1 MKILVIGAGA
11 VGGYFGGRLAQAGR
25 DVTFLVRGRQA
36 DSIRKQGLQ
45 IISPHGNATLHPTTL
60 LANELSGTFDLILLS
75 VKGYSLEPAMN
86 DFAPA
91 VGNAT
96 MILPVLN
103 GMRHIDLLIKR
114 FGEDGVI
121 GGACLVSSEVDKDGR
136 IVQLTGTQRLVYGE
150 LRGGLSERMSHLD
163 SVMQGAGFEAR
174 ISPDIAQ
181 EMWQKW
187 IQLSS
192 LGALTCL
199 MRGTVGET
207 EAVPG
212 GADTANQILRESS
225 SIATACGHPPREDF
239 LGKARS
245 TLTTRGSNLTSSMY
259 RDLVKGALVE
269 ADQIIGDL
277 LDRGHRLGVET
288 PLLQAAYVN
297 LKIYEGRLSTP
308 KPSN

>member
-36 DSIRKQGLQ
+36 DTIRRQGLQ
-45 IISPHGNATLHPTTL
+45 IVSPHGNATLHPTTL
-60 LANELSGTFDLILLS
+60 LANELSGAFDLILLS
-75 VKGYSLEPAMN
+75 VKGYGLEPAMD

-91 VGNAT
+91 VGKAT

-114 FGEDGVI
+114 FGKDGVI

-150 LRGGLSERMSHLD
+150 LCGGISERMNHLD
-163 SVMQGAGFEAR
+163 AVMQGSGFEAR
-174 ISPDIAQ
+174 ISPDITQ

-199 MRGTVGET
+199 MRGTVGEV

-212 GADTANQILRESS
+212 GADTAKQILLESS

-239 LGKARS
+239 LSKARS

-259 RDLVKGALVE
+259 RDLVKGARVE

-277 LDRGHRLGVET
+277 LDRGHRLGVAT
-288 PLLQAAYVN
+288 PLLQAAYIN
-297 LKIYEGRLSTP
+297 LKIYEGRLSTS
-308 KPSN
+308 KPTS

>member
-36 DSIRKQGLQ
+36 DTIRRQGLQ
-45 IISPHGNATLHPTTL
+45 IVSPHGNATLHPTTL
-60 LANELSGTFDLILLS
+60 LANELSGAFDLILLS
-75 VKGYSLEPAMN
+75 VKGYGLEPAMD

-91 VGNAT
+91 VGKAT

-114 FGEDGVI
+114 FGKDGVI

-150 LRGGLSERMSHLD
+150 LCGGISERMNHLD
-163 SVMQGAGFEAR
+163 AVMQGSGFEAR
-174 ISPDIAQ
+174 ISPDITQ

-199 MRGTVGET
+199 MRGTVGEV

-212 GADTANQILRESS
+212 GADTAKQILLESS

-239 LGKARS
+239 LSKARS

-259 RDLVKGALVE
+259 RDLVKGARVE

-277 LDRGHRLGVET
+277 LDRGHRLGVAS
-288 PLLQAAYVN
+288 PLLQAAYIN
-297 LKIYEGRLSTP
+297 LKIYEGRLSTS
-308 KPSN
+308 KPTS

>member
-36 DSIRKQGLQ
+36 DNIRKQGLR
-45 IISPHGNATLHPTTL
+45 IVSPHGDAIVHPKIL
-60 LANELSGTFDLILLS
+60 LANELSEPFDLILLS
-75 VKGYSLEPAMN
+75 VKGYGLEPAIN

-91 VGNAT
+91 VGKAT

-103 GMRHIDLLIKR
+103 GMRHMDLLTKR
-114 FGEDGVI
+114 FGEEVVI
-121 GGACLVSSEVDKDGR
+121 GGVCLVSTEVDNDGR

-150 LRGGLSERMSHLD
+150 LRGGPSERMNRLD
-163 SVMQGAGFEAR
+163 TVMQGAGFEAR
-174 ISPDIAQ
+174 ISQDITQ

-187 IQLSS
+187 VQLSS

-199 MRGTVGET
+199 MRGSVGEV

-212 GADTANQILRESS
+212 GADIANQILLESS
-225 SIATACGHPPREDF
+225 LIATACGHPPREDF
-239 LGKARS
+239 LGRVRT
-245 TLTTRGSNLTSSMY
+245 TLTTRGSHLTSSMY
-259 RDLVKGALVE
+259 RDLMKGAQVE

-277 LDRGHRLGVET
+277 LDRGRELRIET
-288 PLLQAAYVN
+288 PLLRAAYVN
-297 LKIYEGRLSTP
+297 LKIYEGRLLA
-308 KPSN
+308 K

>member
-36 DSIRKQGLQ
+36 DNIRKQGLQ
-45 IISPHGNATLHPTTL
+45 IVSPHGDATLHPRIL
-60 LANELSGTFDLILLS
+60 LANELRDAFDLILLS
-75 VKGYSLEPAMN
+75 VKGYGLEPAIN

-91 VGNAT
+91 VGKAT

-103 GMRHIDLLIKR
+103 GMRHIDLLIER
-114 FGEDGVI
+114 FGEGVVI
-121 GGACLVSSEVDKDGR
+121 GGVCLISSEVDDDGR

-150 LRGGLSERMSHLD
+150 LRGGPTERMNHLD
-163 SVMQGAGFEAR
+163 TVMQGAGFEAR
-174 ISPDIAQ
+174 ISEGITQ

-187 IQLSS
+187 VQLSS

-199 MRGTVGET
+199 LRGAVGEA

-212 GADTANQILRESS
+212 GVDTATEILRESTA
-225 SIATACGHPPREDF
+225 IATACGHPPSGDF
-239 LGKARS
+239 LGKVRS

-259 RDLVKGALVE
+259 RDLVKGTRVE

-277 LDRGHRLGVET
+277 LDRGRRFGVDT
-288 PLLQAAYVN
+288 PLLHAAYVN
-297 LKIYEGRLSTP
+297 LKIYEGRLST
-308 KPSN
+308 KD

>member
-25 DVTFLVRGRQA
+25 DVTFLVRGQQA
-36 DSIRKQGLQ
+36 DTIRKQGLQ
-45 IISPHGNATLHPTTL
+45 IISPYGNATLHPATL
-60 LANELSGTFDLILLS
+60 LANELSDAFDLILLS
-75 VKGYSLEPAMN
+75 VKGYGLEPAMN

-91 VGNAT
+91 VGDAT

-150 LRGGLSERMSHLD
+150 LRGGLSERMNHLD
-163 SVMQGAGFEAR
+163 AAMQGAGFEAR
-174 ISPDIAQ
+174 ISPDITQ

-199 MRGTVGET
+199 MRGTVGEV

-259 RDLVKGALVE
+259 RDLVKGVRVE

-277 LDRGHRLGVET
+277 LDRGHKLGIET

-308 KPSN
+308 KASS

>member
-36 DSIRKQGLQ
+36 DTIRTQGLQ
-45 IISPHGNATLHPTTL
+45 IISPHGNATLHPATL
-60 LANELSGTFDLILLS
+60 LANALSDAFDLILLS

-121 GGACLVSSEVDKDGR
+121 GGACLVSSEVDRAGR
-136 IVQLTGTQRLVYGE
+136 IVQLTDTQRLVYGE
-150 LRGGLSERMSHLD
+150 LRGGLSERMNHLD
-163 SVMQGAGFEAR
+163 TVMQGAGFEAR
-174 ISPDIAQ
+174 ISPDITQ

-199 MRGTVGET
+199 MRGNVGEV
-207 EAVPG
+207 EAVPD

-259 RDLVKGALVE
+259 RDLVNGARVE

-277 LDRGHRLGVET
+277 LDRGRRLGVET

-308 KPSN
+308 KPSS

>member
-36 DSIRKQGLQ
+36 DIIRTRGLQ
-45 IISPHGNATLHPTTL
+45 IIRPHGNATLHPATL

-75 VKGYSLEPAMN
+75 VKGYGLEPAMN

-91 VGNAT
+91 MGDAT

-121 GGACLVSSEVDKDGR
+121 GGACLVSSEVDQDGR

-150 LRGGLSERMSHLD
+150 LRGSLSERMNHLD
-163 SVMQGAGFEAR
+163 AVMQGAGFEAR
-174 ISPDIAQ
+174 ISPDITQ

-199 MRGTVGET
+199 MRGNVGEV

-212 GADTANQILRESS
+212 GVDSANQILRESS
-225 SIATACGHPPREDF
+225 SIATASGHPPREDF

-245 TLTTRGSNLTSSMY
+245 NLTTRGSNLTSSMY
-259 RDLVKGALVE
+259 RDLVKGARVE

-277 LDRGHRLGVET
+277 LDRGRRLGIET

-297 LKIYEGRLSTP
+297 LKIYEGRLSTQE
-308 KPSN
+308 

>member
-36 DSIRKQGLQ
+36 DNIRKQGLE
-45 IISPHGNATLHPTTL
+45 IISPYGDATLHPRIL
-60 LANELSGTFDLILLS
+60 LASELRDAFDLILLS
-75 VKGYSLEPAMN
+75 VKGYGLEPAIN

-91 VGNAT
+91 VGKAT

-103 GMRHIDLLIKR
+103 GMRHIDLLIER
-114 FGEDGVI
+114 FGEGVVI
-121 GGACLVSSEVDKDGR
+121 GGVCLISSEVDNDGR

-150 LRGGLSERMSHLD
+150 LRGGPSERMNHLD
-163 SVMQGAGFEAR
+163 TVMQGAGFEAR
-174 ISPDIAQ
+174 ISEDIIQ

-187 IQLSS
+187 VQLSS

-199 MRGTVGET
+199 MRGTVGEV

-212 GADTANQILRESS
+212 GVDTANEILRESS
-225 SIATACGHPPREDF
+225 VIATACGHPPSGDF
-239 LGKARS
+239 LGKVRS

-259 RDLVKGALVE
+259 RDLVKGTRVE

-277 LDRGHRLGVET
+277 LDRGRRFGVDT
-288 PLLQAAYVN
+288 PLLHAAYVN
-297 LKIYEGRLSTP
+297 LKIYEGRLPT
-308 KPSN
+308 KD

>member
-1 MKILVIGAGA
+1 
-11 VGGYFGGRLAQAGR
+11 
-25 DVTFLVRGRQA
+25 
-36 DSIRKQGLQ
+36 
-45 IISPHGNATLHPTTL
+45 
-60 LANELSGTFDLILLS
+60 
-75 VKGYSLEPAMN
+75 
-86 DFAPA
+86 
-91 VGNAT
+91 

-103 GMRHIDLLIKR
+103 GMRHIDLLIER

-121 GGACLVSSEVDKDGR
+121 GGACLVSSEVDQDGR

-150 LRGGLSERMSHLD
+150 LRGGLSERMNHLD
-163 SVMQGAGFEAR
+163 AVMQGAGFEAR
-174 ISPDIAQ
+174 ISPDITQ

-199 MRGTVGET
+199 MRGNVGEV
-207 EAVPG
+207 EAVPD

-259 RDLVKGALVE
+259 RDLVKGARVE

-277 LDRGHRLGVET
+277 LDRGHKLGIET
-288 PLLQAAYVN
+288 PLLQAAHVN
-297 LKIYEGRLSTP
+297 LKIYEGRLSTQE
-308 KPSN
+308 

>member
-36 DSIRKQGLQ
+36 DNIRKQGLR
-45 IISPHGNATLHPTTL
+45 IVSPHGDAIVHPKIL
-60 LANELSGTFDLILLS
+60 LANELGEPFDLVLLS
-75 VKGYSLEPAMN
+75 VKGYGLEPAIN

-91 VGNAT
+91 VGKAT

-103 GMRHIDLLIKR
+103 GMRHMDLLIKR
-114 FGEDGVI
+114 FGEEVVI
-121 GGACLVSSEVDKDGR
+121 GGVCLVSTVVDNDGR

-150 LRGGLSERMSHLD
+150 LRGGPSERMNRLD
-163 SVMQGAGFEAR
+163 TVMQGAGFEAR
-174 ISPDIAQ
+174 ISQDITQ

-187 IQLSS
+187 VQLSS

-199 MRGTVGET
+199 MRGSVGEV

-212 GADTANQILRESS
+212 GADTANQILLESS
-225 SIATACGHPPREDF
+225 LIATACGHPPREDF
-239 LGKARS
+239 LGKVRT
-245 TLTTRGSNLTSSMY
+245 TLTTQGSNLTSSMY
-259 RDLVKGALVE
+259 RDLVKGAQVE

-277 LDRGHRLGVET
+277 LDRGRKLGIET
-288 PLLQAAYVN
+288 PLLRAAYVN
-297 LKIYEGRLSTP
+297 LKIYEGRLLA
-308 KPSN
+308 K

>member
-36 DSIRKQGLQ
+36 DNIRKQGLR
-45 IISPHGNATLHPTTL
+45 IVSPHGDATVHPKIL
-60 LANELSGTFDLILLS
+60 LANELSEPFDLILLS
-75 VKGYSLEPAMN
+75 VKGYGLEPAIN

-91 VGNAT
+91 VGKDT

-103 GMRHIDLLIKR
+103 GMRHIDLLINR
-114 FGEDGVI
+114 FGEEVVI
-121 GGACLVSSEVDKDGR
+121 GGVCLISSEVDKDGR
-136 IVQLTGTQRLVYGE
+136 IVQLTATQRLVYGE
-150 LRGGLSERMSHLD
+150 LHAGSSERMNRLD
-163 SVMQGAGFEAR
+163 TVMQGAGFEAR
-174 ISPDIAQ
+174 ISQDITQ

-187 IQLSS
+187 VQLSS

-199 MRGTVGET
+199 MRGSVGEV

-212 GADTANQILRESS
+212 GADTVNEILRESS
-225 SIATACGHPPREDF
+225 AIATACGHPPREDF
-239 LGKARS
+239 MGRVRT

-259 RDLVKGALVE
+259 RDLVTGAQVE

-277 LDRGHRLGVET
+277 LDRGRKLGIET
-288 PLLQAAYVN
+288 PLLRAAYVN
-297 LKIYEGRLSTP
+297 LKIYEGRRSP
-308 KPSN
+308 

>member
-36 DSIRKQGLQ
+36 DTIRRQGLQ
-45 IISPHGNATLHPTTL
+45 IVSPHGNATLHPTTL
-60 LANELSGTFDLILLS
+60 LANELSGAFDLILLS
-75 VKGYSLEPAMN
+75 VKGYGLEPAMD

-91 VGNAT
+91 VGKAT

-114 FGEDGVI
+114 FGKDGVI

-150 LRGGLSERMSHLD
+150 LCGGISERMNHLD
-163 SVMQGAGFEAR
+163 AVMQGSGFEAR
-174 ISPDIAQ
+174 ISPDITQ

-199 MRGTVGET
+199 MRGTVGEV

-212 GADTANQILRESS
+212 GADTAKQILLESS

-239 LGKARS
+239 LSKARS

-259 RDLVKGALVE
+259 RDLVKGARVE

-277 LDRGHRLGVET
+277 LDRGHRLGIAT
-288 PLLQAAYVN
+288 PLLQAAYIN
-297 LKIYEGRLSTP
+297 LKIYEGRLSTS
-308 KPSN
+308 KPTS